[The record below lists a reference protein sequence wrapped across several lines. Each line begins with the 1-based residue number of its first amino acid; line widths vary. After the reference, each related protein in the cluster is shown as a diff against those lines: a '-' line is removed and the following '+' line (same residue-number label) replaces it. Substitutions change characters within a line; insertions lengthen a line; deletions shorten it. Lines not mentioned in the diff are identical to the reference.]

1 MSSMCPRWPAA
12 AEARLGIRQR
22 VKTWL
27 LYLGVSWLTSS
38 PLLGILAVAAVWLA
52 GGSWWVGRL
61 PDVLGPWRQFQRVR
75 KLRDA
80 NALNPHDLVV
90 RTELAGLVATREPE
104 VAEKLLGEV
113 LRRYPDNELAHYHR
127 GRALLARGQIDEG
140 RAEVLE
146 ALRLR
151 RDLRWGEPGVVL
163 GDALMG
169 ARRPAEA
176 LSAYLL
182 ATGVHGSFAEAWFKA
197 GAAGS
202 AAGQPAEARRCW
214 ELALSTSVGAPP
226 YKRRQDRLWR
236 WRAWLALR
244 RG

>member
-1 MSSMCPRWPAA
+1 MAGLVPGGP
-12 AEARLGIRQR
+12 LGISGR

-27 LYLGVSWLTSS
+27 LYLGVSWLTQS
-38 PLLGILAVAAVWLA
+38 PLLGILAVAGLWLA

-61 PDVLGPWRQFQRVR
+61 PDLLGPWRRLQRVR

-80 NALNPHDLVV
+80 YAVNPHDLVV
-90 RTELAGLVATREPE
+90 RTELAGLVASREPDQ
-104 VAEKLLGEV
+104 AEQLLAEV
-113 LRRYPDNELAHYHR
+113 LRRYPENELAHYHR
-127 GRALLARGQIDEG
+127 GRALLARGVIDEG

-169 ARRPAEA
+169 ACRPAEA
-176 LSAYLL
+176 LAAYLL
-182 ATGVHGSFAEAWFKA
+182 ATGVHGSFAEAWYKA
-197 GAAGS
+197 GNAAS
-202 AAGQPAEARRCW
+202 AAGQASVARRFW
-214 ELALSTSVGAPP
+214 GLALSTTVGAPP

-236 WRAWLALR
+236 WRAWFALR

>member
-1 MSSMCPRWPAA
+1 MPSGP
-12 AEARLGIRQR
+12 LGISGR

-27 LYLGVSWLTSS
+27 LYVGVSWLTQS
-38 PLLGILAVAAVWLA
+38 PLLGILAVAGLWLA

-61 PDVLGPWRQFQRVR
+61 PDLLGPWRRFQRVR
-75 KLRDA
+75 KLRDGH
-80 NALNPHDLVV
+80 ALNPHDLVV
-90 RTELAGLVATREPE
+90 RTELAGLLASREPE
-104 VAEKLLGEV
+104 TAEQLLTEV
-113 LRRYPDNELAHYHR
+113 LRRYPENELAHYHR
-127 GRALLARGQIDEG
+127 GRALLARGVIDEG

-176 LSAYLL
+176 LAAYQL
-182 ATGVHGSFAEAWFKA
+182 ATGVHGSFAEAWYKA
-197 GAAGS
+197 GSAAS
-202 AAGQPAEARRCW
+202 AAGQPAEARRLW
-214 ELALSTSVGAPP
+214 GLALSTTVGAPP

-236 WRAWLALR
+236 WRAWFALR